1 MSTSPPSPVFV
12 ASSLSLNDRGQSQGQ
27 NGNHFSGIA
36 YTSDSIILGEE
47 GLARYIE
54 KYDAKT
60 FCRSVVDGRFYAFL
74 EMADEYRAF
83 VDPLS
88 QDTLFYYSSNGKG
101 SSGESN
107 GSWAVSNSLLGLA
120 EFLYGKVKLTH
131 YRPALL
137 SFFIG
142 KGSGIG
148 AQPISSRTVF
158 SEIRALPLGKTLVID
173 KKSQVLRLEGNPN
186 SITRSF
192 KDASYEELV
201 LSVLTEGASRLRAM
215 REHGIK
221 FTADLTGGHDS
232 RACFGLLSCAFDDWN
247 KVRLVSNPRK
257 DEDYRVAKSLVAR
270 YGGKLHSNSGKPVSI
285 DPNNAYSIWKQG
297 SIGTYLPVY
306 FPISSF
312 SSHREYKINGGMILA
327 KEFAAQKPSE
337 FIESLRSIYPHDSDY
352 QLVKNEFSCALN
364 ELEVGSDDDNAM
376 DWFYLASRARYH
388 YGRSWYTSLAF
399 PIVSPL
405 INPKTFAASL
415 RLSREELNN
424 GKLSLDILMALDP
437 VLALHPFDSAKKSFS
452 PEMMLQSPFWKAK
465 GATAPLVSSSQSYQV
480 FSGSLNHQQNR
491 EVANRAGIHDS
502 CISDMKKDLIFF
514 SRKSALVNELFSK
527 ATLDRALKE
536 IKSKDKL
543 SSRSRLATHIITC
556 GIVEKLA
563 GSYVVK

>member
-1 MSTSPPSPVFV
+1 MSTSPQPPVFV
-12 ASSLSLNDRGQSQGQ
+12 ASSFSLNDRGVSQGRSR
-27 NGNHFSGIA
+27 NYFSGIA
-36 YTSDSIILGEE
+36 YTSDAIILGEE
-47 GLARYIE
+47 GLARYID
-54 KYDAKT
+54 KYDTKT

-74 EMADEYRAF
+74 EMDDEYRAF

-88 QDTLFYYSSNGKG
+88 QDTLFYYFSNSNG
-101 SSGESN
+101 SNGESN

-158 SEIRALPLGKTLVID
+158 SEIRALPLGKTLIID
-173 KKSQVLRLEGNPN
+173 KKSQVLRLEGNPD

-192 KDASYEELV
+192 KEASYEELV

-215 REHGIK
+215 REYGFK

-257 DEDYRVAKSLVAR
+257 DEDYRIAKSLVAH
-270 YGGKLHSNSGKPVSI
+270 YGGKLHSNSGKSVAV
-285 DPNNAYSIWKQG
+285 DPKHAYSTWKLG

-306 FPISSF
+306 LPLPYLS
-312 SSHREYKINGGMILA
+312 SSHEYKINGGMILA

-337 FIESLRSIYPHDSDY
+337 FLESLRSSYSHDSDY
-352 QLVKNEFSCALN
+352 QLVKNEFCCTLN
-364 ELEVGSDDDNAM
+364 ELEVGSDDENAM

-437 VLALHPFDSAKKSFS
+437 VLALHPFDSVEKSFS
-452 PEMMLQSPFWKAK
+452 SEMILQSPFWKTK
-465 GATAPLVSSSQSYQV
+465 RTTAPLVSSSQSYQI
-480 FSGSLNHQQNR
+480 FSGSLNQQQNS
-491 EVANRAGIHDS
+491 EVANRAAIHDS
-502 CISDMKKDLIFF
+502 CVSDMEKDLIFF
-514 SRKSALVNELFSK
+514 SRESALVNELFSK

-556 GIVEKLA
+556 GIVEKLTD
-563 GSYVVK
+563 